1 MAVRIGGTWIGGN
14 PRVPL
19 EAGVVFVPKYTL
31 VGEASAPKL
40 GLLLHGALGSG
51 NNLRSLATKLCKLRP
66 EYRFCLVDLRHHGE
80 SQGAPPPNTLEACA
94 RDLSALIEQLGQE
107 PEVLAGHSFGG
118 KTALMFAQLFPGRA
132 RQIWVLDS
140 NPGSQEPTAANEV
153 IRVIQ
158 AVRSTTTPAAD
169 RALVIAE
176 LGAQG
181 LSPGTSN
188 WLATNLVRQADRQ
201 PDGFVWRFNLDA
213 IYELMLDYFR
223 VDLWPVL
230 ESRATETDFR
240 VVVAENSDRWAPE
253 NRARLQALVETVPQ
267 AQISVRSGGT
277 VALHIVPN
285 AGHWL
290 HVDNPAFL
298 LELMGQN
305 LY

>member
-1 MAVRIGGTWIGGN
+1 VS
-14 PRVPL
+14 
-19 EAGVVFVPKYTL
+19 FVPAHTL
-31 VGEASAPKL
+31 VGEPTAPKL

-51 NNLRSLATKLCKLRP
+51 SNLRSLATKLAKLRP

-80 SQGAPPPNTLEACA
+80 SQGAPPPNTLQACA
-94 RDLSALIEQLGQE
+94 NDLSALIEELGQE
-107 PEVLAGHSFGG
+107 PEVIAGHSFGG
-118 KTALMFAQLFPGRA
+118 KTALMFAQLFPGRV
-132 RQIWVLDS
+132 RQFWILDS
-140 NPGSQEPTAANEV
+140 NPGSQEPTLDNEV

-158 AVRSTTTPAAD
+158 TVRQTTTPAVD
-169 RALVIAE
+169 RAHVVAE
-176 LGAQG
+176 LSALGI
-181 LSPGTSN
+181 STGTAN
-188 WLATNLVRQADRQ
+188 WLATNLQRQ
-201 PDGFVWRFNLDA
+201 PEGFVWRFNLDA

-230 ESRATETDFR
+230 EDARAGSDFR
-240 VVVAENSDRWAPE
+240 VVVAEHSDRWAPE
-253 NRARLQALVETVPQ
+253 NRARLQAMLEIVRLREPTV
-267 AQISVRSGGT
+267 RENGT

>member
-1 MAVRIGGTWIGGN
+1 MA
-14 PRVPL
+14 
-19 EAGVVFVPKYTL
+19 FVPKYTL

-51 NNLRSLATKLCKLRP
+51 NNLRSLALKLAKLRP

-80 SQGAPPPNTLEACA
+80 SQGAPAPNTLEACA

-107 PEVLAGHSFGG
+107 PEVIAGHSFGG
-118 KTALMFAQLFPGRA
+118 KTALMFAQLFPGRT

-140 NPGSQEPTAANEV
+140 NPGSQEPSSANEV

-169 RALVIAE
+169 RANVVAE
-176 LGAQG
+176 LAAQG
-181 LSPGTSN
+181 LSSGTSN
-188 WLATNLVRQADRQ
+188 WLATNLVRQTARQ
-201 PDGFVWRFNLDA
+201 PEGFVWRFNLDA
-213 IYELMLDYFR
+213 IYELMLDYFK

-230 ESRATETDFR
+230 ESEAADSDFR
-240 VVVAENSDRWAPE
+240 VVVAERSDRWAPE
-253 NRARLQALVETVPQ
+253 NRARLQQLVE
-267 AQISVRSGGT
+267 RSPH
-277 VALHIVPN
+277 ARLHVVPN

-290 HVDNPAFL
+290 HVDNPGFL
-298 LELMGQN
+298 IELMGQD

>member
-1 MAVRIGGTWIGGN
+1 
-14 PRVPL
+14 VP
-19 EAGVVFVPKYTL
+19 FVPAHTL
-31 VGEASAPKL
+31 VGEPAAPKL

-51 NNLRSLATKLCKLRP
+51 SNLRSLATKLAKLRP

-94 RDLSALIEQLGQE
+94 NDLSALTAQLGRE
-107 PEVLAGHSFGG
+107 PEVIAGHSFGG
-118 KTALMFAQLFPGRA
+118 KTALMFARLFPGRV
-132 RQIWVLDS
+132 RQFWILDS
-140 NPGSQEPTAANEV
+140 NPGRQEPTAANEV

-158 AVRSTTTPAAD
+158 TVRQTTTPAAD
-169 RALVIAE
+169 RAHVVAE
-176 LGAQG
+176 LGALG
-181 LSPGTSN
+181 ISTGTAN
-188 WLATNLVRQADRQ
+188 WLATNLQRQ

-230 ESRATETDFR
+230 EDPRADSDFR

-253 NRARLQALVETVPQ
+253 NRARLEAMLEVVRLREPTVRE
-267 AQISVRSGGT
+267 SGT
-277 VALHIVPN
+277 VALHVVPN

-298 LELMGQN
+298 LELMSRD

>member
-1 MAVRIGGTWIGGN
+1 M
-14 PRVPL
+14 
-19 EAGVVFVPKYTL
+19 VFVPAHTL
-31 VGEASAPKL
+31 VGEPAAPKL
-40 GLLLHGALGSG
+40 ALLLHGALGSG
-51 NNLRSLATKLCKLRP
+51 NNLRSLAVKLTKLRP
-66 EYRFCLVDLRHHGE
+66 EYRFCLVDLRHHGD

-94 RDLSALIEQLGQE
+94 NDLAALIAELGTE
-107 PEVLAGHSFGG
+107 PQVIAGHSFGG
-118 KTALMFAQLFPGRA
+118 KTALMFSALFPGRT
-132 RQIWVLDS
+132 RQFWILDS

-169 RALVIAE
+169 RGHVVSQLMDQ
-176 LGAQG
+176 QG
-181 LSPGTSN
+181 LSSGTSN
-188 WLATNLVRQADRQ
+188 WLATNLQRQSE
-201 PDGFVWRFNLDA
+201 GFVWRFNLDA

-230 ESRATETDFR
+230 ESPAANSDFR
-240 VVVAENSDRWAPE
+240 VVVAERSDRWAPE
-253 NRARLQALVETVPQ
+253 NRARLEAMLETVRRQ
-267 AQISVRSGGT
+267 ATTVRDRGT

-298 LELMGQN
+298 LELMAGN